1 MKRTIKKRK
10 FLWLEE
16 SARTPKSKVSVFY
29 RWTET
34 EVLEV
39 KNSSRDCICRIQQ
52 LSGLPEQNTNTIS
65 DLFGAKEKKK
75 KLGSSSTQ
83 AEFRTCCTKLRCISD
98 SEKGRKNIGKRS
110 GKKGQTVGNHQKPSD
125 PLKKCHQSGNLNSP
139 QKSKR
144 GGKKREATQQLQT
157 PKGPKRSTF
166 EKLRRWKNKI
176 YVR

>member
-10 FLWLEE
+10 FLWLKE
-16 SARTPKSKVSVFY
+16 SARTPKSKVSIFY
-29 RWTET
+29 GGTET

-39 KNSSRDCICRIQQ
+39 KKSSRDCICRIQQ

-98 SEKGRKNIGKRS
+98 SGKGRKKYR
-110 GKKGQTVGNHQKPSD
+110 KE
-125 PLKKCHQSGNLNSP
+125 
-139 QKSKR
+139 
-144 GGKKREATQQLQT
+144 KRE
-157 PKGPKRSTF
+157 KGPNCR
-166 EKLRRWKNKI
+166 
-176 YVR
+176 